1 MYIIVASSVLNY
13 YLYMNLSSMQ
23 AASYW
28 GSAADLYERDAE
40 REEHKSSP
48 LVRTD
53 EFPQKEH
60 RE

>member
-1 MYIIVASSVLNY
+1 
-13 YLYMNLSSMQ
+13 MNLSSMQ

-48 LVRTD
+48 LVSAD